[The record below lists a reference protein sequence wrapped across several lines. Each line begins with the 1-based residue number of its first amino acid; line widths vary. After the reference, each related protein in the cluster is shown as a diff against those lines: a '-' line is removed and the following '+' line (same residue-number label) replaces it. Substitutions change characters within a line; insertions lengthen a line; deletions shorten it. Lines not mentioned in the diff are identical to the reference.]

1 MVPNRLNASRDLV
14 SVRDNTS
21 DEAGFGLV
29 EDTHQVIQLALEVGG
44 HRLASLAL
52 LTFCVLINLQ
62 DLALDRDR
70 FCDIGPQV
78 AVRGGL

>member
-1 MVPNRLNASRDLV
+1 MVLNRLNASRDLV

-29 EDTHQVIQLALEVGG
+29 EDTHQVVQLALEVGG

-52 LTFCVLINLQ
+52 LALSVLINLQ
-62 DLALDRDR
+62 DLALERDQL
-70 FCDIGPQV
+70 CDIGPQS
-78 AVRGGL
+78 AVRGDL

>member
-1 MVPNRLNASRDLV
+1 MVLNRLNASRDLV

-52 LTFCVLINLQ
+52 LTFCVLINLK
-62 DLALDRDR
+62 DLA
-70 FCDIGPQV
+70 
-78 AVRGGL
+78 